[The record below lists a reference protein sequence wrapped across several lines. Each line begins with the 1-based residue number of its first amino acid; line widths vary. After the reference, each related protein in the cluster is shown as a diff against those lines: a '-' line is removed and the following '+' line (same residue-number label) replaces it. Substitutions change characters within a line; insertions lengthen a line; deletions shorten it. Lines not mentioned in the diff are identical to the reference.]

1 MSLDF
6 EKPIIDLETRLIQM
20 KEIASKKGKNLSKE
34 ALLLEEKIIMLENLR
49 NIFYRM
55 ELSTKEIRILSGVF
69 ASLGKKRWLT
79 KWWVSL

>member
-34 ALLLEEKIIMLENLR
+34 ALLLEEKIIDLK
-49 NIFYRM
+49 
-55 ELSTKEIRILSGVF
+55 KEVF
-69 ASLGKKRWLT
+69 KI
-79 KWWVSL
+79 